1 MFSNLFLLNSVCT
14 VLITTPKKHFLQW
27 FTINLIK
34 DERFSKNISA
44 IFIFL
49 ENLHIF
55 ANGISFSYKNLFI

>member
-34 DERFSKNISA
+34 DERFSKNIS
-44 IFIFL
+44 
-49 ENLHIF
+49 E
-55 ANGISFSYKNLFI
+55 ISFF